1 MKQLLNKCLVMVVM
15 FTTIESYS
23 HSFTLQTNEQGKK
36 VTAVSIDSVD
46 EGSLFLIKDSYGVI
60 LYKEQ
65 IEETGTYS
73 KNFDLTS
80 LPDADYYFELDKQD
94 EIKIIPF
101 VVKKNVAE
109 FVKNAEYNIVKPKV
123 LTISDRVYISQIS
136 IDKQTWE
143 IDVYYE
149 GSDLAH
155 TEKLKNVQELN
166 RIYDFSTSQKGNYT
180 IVLTSEGRTFKNNV
194 KIP

>member
-1 MKQLLNKCLVMVVM
+1 MKQLLKKCLVMVVM

-23 HSFTLQTNEQGKK
+23 HSFILQTNEQGKN

-65 IEETGTYS
+65 IDETGTYS
-73 KNFDLTS
+73 KKFDLTS

-123 LTISDRVYISQIS
+123 FTISDRVYISQIS
-136 IDKQTWE
+136 MNKQTWE

-155 TEKLKNVQELN
+155 SEKLKSIQDLN

-180 IVLTSEGRTFKNNV
+180 IVLSSEGRTFKNNV